1 MKSKT
6 PKQFKIENK
15 EIRIDNNHLDRRFNS
30 QPICYKNSDLNVK
43 LIDKY
48 GREYIDNRK
57 VIEKVKKLLK
67 AGRIIAIK
75 GLEGFYLACDG
86 TNHKSIANLRQ
97 RKNIK
102 SKPLS
107 LMMKDIDEVKKYCY
121 LNEKEK
127 SILNRSN
134 KPIVILKKKNNNL
147 PNNISFNNDSL
158 GVMLPYT
165 TFHSMLFDEELKTLV
180 ITSGNI
186 SGMPMAYE
194 NEDALE
200 KLKDIADFF
209 LIHSKEIYI
218 PMEESVVKVLLNE
231 ERMIRI
237 GRGYYPINLKY
248 KDENMD
254 TVESI
259 ENSLKHNH
267 INKVHVYHNHAH
279 IVSCMFEN
287 NISEKV
293 IGLCF
298 DGIGYGE
305 NKNLWGSEF
314 LICDNKN
321 VKKVGHLKYM
331 KMPGG
336 DNATKEPWKMAVSL
350 LESWSRNKLNLP
362 VEELISNLSINN
374 LFSYIKYKN
383 YNTILYMIK
392 NNVNTPLTSSME
404 RLFDGISAFLN
415 FQNKISYEGEACIEL
430 ENLAKKSMNT
440 KDYYKFEINYENS
453 QFIVDTDY
461 IIEEVF
467 KDVINNI
474 NPCEIAMKFHNTVVE
489 FSFRICLYLRKL
501 YHLNIVAL
509 SGGVFENEIIFTKLY
524 EKLNNNNFQ
533 VLTHKILPC
542 NDSNLSVGQLIIGM
556 NKEL

>member
-6 PKQFKIENK
+6 PKSFKIE
-15 EIRIDNNHLDRRFNS
+15 EIYIDKNNNSLGRRFDD
-30 QPICYKNSDLNVK
+30 QATCCKNCDVNFI

-48 GREYIDNRK
+48 SREYSDEKKI
-57 VIEKVKKLLK
+57 IAKVKKLLK
-67 AGRIIAIK
+67 EGKIIAIK
-75 GLEGFYLACDG
+75 GLEGFHLVCDG
-86 TNHKSIANLRQ
+86 TNHKAIANLRK

-102 SKPLS
+102 SKSLA
-107 LMMKDIDEVKKYCY
+107 LMMKDINEVKDHCY

-127 SILNRSN
+127 IILSSSK
-134 KPIVILKKKNNNL
+134 KPIVILKKKNNKL
-147 PNNISFNNDSL
+147 PNNISFNRDSF

-165 TFHSMLFDEELKTLV
+165 PFHYMLFDDELKVLV
-180 ITSGNI
+180 MTSGNI
-186 SGMPMAYE
+186 SGMPMIYK

-209 LIHSKEIYI
+209 LIHNKEIYV
-218 PMEESVVKVLLNE
+218 PEEESVVKVFLNE
-231 ERMIRI
+231 ERMIRM
-237 GRGYYPINLKY
+237 GRGYTPINYYNQDYFYEKFFE
-248 KDENMD
+248 D
-254 TVESI
+254 
-259 ENSLKHNH
+259 NH
-267 INKVHVYHNHAH
+267 IKQVSVYHQHAH

-298 DGIGYGE
+298 DGLSYGKD
-305 NKNLWGSEF
+305 KNLWGSEF
-314 LICDNKN
+314 LICDNKSF
-321 VKKVGHLKYM
+321 KRVGHLNYM

-336 DNATKEPWKMAVSL
+336 ENAAKEPWKMAVSL
-350 LESWSRNKLNLP
+350 LESWSRNKSNLP
-362 VEELISNLSINN
+362 VEELISNISINN
-374 LFSYIKYKN
+374 LFTYIKYKN
-383 YNTILYMIK
+383 YHTILYMIK
-392 NNVNTPLTSSME
+392 NNVNTPHTSSMG

-415 FQNKISYEGEACIEL
+415 FQKKISYEGEACLEL
-430 ENLAKKSMNT
+430 ENLAKKSINT
-440 KDYYKFEINYENS
+440 KDYYKFEINYENN

-474 NPCEIAMKFHNTVVE
+474 NPCEIAMKFHNTIVE

-509 SGGVFENEIIFTKLY
+509 SGEVFENEIIFTKLY
-524 EKLNNNNFQ
+524 EKLSNNNFQ
-533 VLTHKILPC
+533 ILTHKILPC
-542 NDSNLSVGQLIIGM
+542 NDSSLPIGQLIINM

>member
-6 PKQFKIENK
+6 PKLFKIE
-15 EIRIDNNHLDRRFNS
+15 EIYIDKNNNSLGSRFDN
-30 QPICYKNSDLNVK
+30 QATCCKNCDINFI

-48 GREYIDNRK
+48 SREYSNEKKI
-57 VIEKVKKLLK
+57 IAKVKKLLK
-67 AGRIIAIK
+67 VGKIIAIK
-75 GLEGFYLACDG
+75 GLEGFHFVCDG
-86 TNHKSIANLRQ
+86 TNHKAIANLRK

-102 SKPLS
+102 SKSLA
-107 LMMKDIDEVKKYCY
+107 LMMKDINEVKNYCY
-121 LNEKEK
+121 INEKEK
-127 SILNRSN
+127 SILSSSK
-134 KPIVILKKKNNNL
+134 KPIVILKKKNNKL
-147 PNNISFNNDSL
+147 PNNISFNRDSF

-165 TFHSMLFDEELKTLV
+165 PLHSMLFDDELKVLV
-180 ITSGNI
+180 MTSGNI
-186 SGMPMAYE
+186 SGMPMIYK

-209 LIHSKEIYI
+209 LIHNKEIYV
-218 PMEESVVKVLLNE
+218 PEEDSVVKVILNE
-231 ERMIRI
+231 ERMIRM
-237 GRGYYPINLKY
+237 GRGYTPINYYNQDYFYDDFLK
-248 KDENMD
+248 D
-254 TVESI
+254 
-259 ENSLKHNH
+259 NH
-267 INKVHVYHNHAH
+267 IKQLSVYHQHAH

-298 DGIGYGE
+298 DGFTYE
-305 NKNLWGSEF
+305 KDKNLWGSEF
-314 LICDNKN
+314 LICDNKSF
-321 VKKVGHLKYM
+321 KRVGHLNYM

-336 DNATKEPWKMAVSL
+336 ENAAKEPWKMAVSL
-350 LESWSRNKLNLP
+350 LESWSRNKSNLP

-383 YNTILYMIK
+383 YHTILYMIK
-392 NNVNTPLTSSME
+392 NDVNTPHTSSMG

-415 FQNKISYEGEACIEL
+415 FQKKISYEGEACLEL
-430 ENLAKKSMNT
+430 ENLAKKSINT
-440 KDYYKFEINYENS
+440 KDYYKFEINYENN

-467 KDVINNI
+467 KEVINNI
-474 NPCEIAMKFHNTVVE
+474 NPCEIAMKFHNTIVE

-509 SGGVFENEIIFTKLY
+509 SGEVFENEIIFTKLY
-524 EKLNNNNFQ
+524 EKLSNNNFQ
-533 VLTHKILPC
+533 ILTHKILPC
-542 NDSNLSVGQLIIGM
+542 NDSSLPIGQLIINM

>member
-1 MKSKT
+1 MNSKKT
-6 PKQFKIENK
+6 KQIKIENK
-15 EIRIDNNHLDRRFNS
+15 EKIIDKNHLDRRFDS
-30 QPICYKNSDLNVK
+30 QATCYKNSELNLK

-48 GREYIDNRK
+48 GREYSDNK
-57 VIEKVKKLLK
+57 KIIEKVKKLIK
-67 AGRIIAIK
+67 EGKIIAIK
-75 GLEGFYLACDG
+75 GLEGFYLVCDG
-86 TNHKSIANLRQ
+86 TNHKAIANLRQ

-107 LMMKDIDEVKKYCY
+107 LMMKDIDEVKNYCY

-134 KPIVILKKKNNNL
+134 NPIVILKKKNNSL
-147 PNNISFNNDSL
+147 PNNISFNKDSL

-165 TFHSMLFDEELKTLV
+165 TLHYMLFDDELKTLV
-180 ITSGNI
+180 ITSGNT
-186 SGMPMAYE
+186 SGMPMVYE

-200 KLKDIADFF
+200 KLKNIADFF
-209 LIHSKEIYI
+209 IINDKEIDVQR
-218 PMEESVVKVLLNE
+218 EESVLKVLLNE
-231 ERMIRI
+231 ERIIRI
-237 GRGYYPINLKY
+237 GKGYDFTNLK
-248 KDENMD
+248 D
-254 TVESI
+254 
-259 ENSLKHNH
+259 NH
-267 INKVHVYHNHAH
+267 ISKVKVNHNHAH

-287 NISEKV
+287 NIREKV

-298 DGIGYGE
+298 DGTGCGE
-305 NKNLWGSEF
+305 HKNLWGSEF

-321 VKKVGHLKYM
+321 VNKVGHLKYM

-350 LESWSRNKLNLP
+350 LESWSSNKLNFP

-383 YNTILYMIK
+383 YNTILYMIR
-392 NNVNTPLTSSME
+392 NDVNTPLTSSME

-415 FQNKISYEGEACIEL
+415 FQNKISYDGEACVEL

-440 KDYYKFEINYENS
+440 KGYYKFEINYENN
-453 QFIVDTDY
+453 QFVVDTDY
-461 IIEEVF
+461 VVEEVF

-474 NPCEIAMKFHNTVVE
+474 NPCVIAMKFHNTIVE

-509 SGGVFENEIIFTKLY
+509 SGGVFENEIIFTRIY
-524 EKLNNNNFQ
+524 EKLNNNNFEI
-533 VLTHKILPC
+533 LTHKILPC
-542 NDSNLSVGQLIIGM
+542 NDYNLSIGQLIIDI
-556 NKEL
+556 NKE